1 MNILYLLIGLSIML
15 ALLFLLAFFWA
26 AKSGQNDD
34 TYTPSIRM
42 LFDEELENPAPQ
54 KSDEDQ
60 I

>member
-1 MNILYLLIGLSIML
+1 MNMLYLLIGISIML

-26 AKSGQNDD
+26 SKTGQNDD
-34 TYTPSIRM
+34 TYTPAIRM
-42 LFDEELENPAPQ
+42 LFDDEVERIPPE